1 MRQRLLH
8 SSADRL
14 KEKYKSCKSNGRYI
28 PDEMQIKTLES
39 PLLSF
44 SRVFYMYL
52 YERKTLL
59 LRKTFAMSLPLPKN
73 YVLPELI
80 FNEKTCT
87 ISK

>member
-14 KEKYKSCKSNGRYI
+14 KEKYKCR
-28 PDEMQIKTLES
+28 LEPLKS